1 MSLIRRSKQNKE
13 KEVDSVVD
21 HYLKNKERNKQTK
34 NNPLWGFFQMK
45 GTPTTFIF

>member
-21 HYLKNKERNKQTK
+21 HYLKNKERSKQTK